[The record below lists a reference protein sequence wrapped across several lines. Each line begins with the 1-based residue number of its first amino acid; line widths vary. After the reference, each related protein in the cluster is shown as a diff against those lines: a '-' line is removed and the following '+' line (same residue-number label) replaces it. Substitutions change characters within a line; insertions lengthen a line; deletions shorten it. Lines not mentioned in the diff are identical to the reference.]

1 MRNPLLKLS
10 MLLVAILDILLTTQA
25 AGVSVKVTQ
34 VGEGATTI
42 YNIVNGLPD
51 TKNPVVST
59 DTPKTLT
66 LEAEKGKYYSLQC
79 FADGDKKYEFYS
91 IVKKYTEDG
100 KIKEEIVTPR
110 VVAATGMRRVDF
122 GFKTDTKI
130 TEVEYVVT
138 YTNRIRIAFNTPNA
152 TEGTLKVEYIDAE
165 GTTKELAAPGDIPVG
180 STDLILTLTPV
191 DASHTPTAKYNDL
204 RGTNKTIELT
214 KTGNSFKGTIKVKEE
229 DLIEVTITVS
239 FGLDQVLVT
248 FIPPSE
254 KDGTLKITYKDGEK
268 EETLATTGKVLRG
281 TELQL
286 TVTKKDEKKKLVVN
300 AKKEGE
306 EAKPISMTENEKKEW
321 VGKIV
326 ADAPLTLTLRFE
338 GDETDVTEA
347 LFANVAV
354 YPTPFTDRLCIYSP
368 EGEAH
373 FELFNVQGILL
384 HSGEVR
390 NGEYVLSTS
399 QLPAGAYFVVV
410 TREGQRRTFN
420 LMK

>member
-1 MRNPLLKLS
+1 MRNYILKVG
-10 MLLVAILDILLTTQA
+10 MLLTILFGAVLVVHA
-25 AGVSVKVTQ
+25 AGVPVKITQ
-34 VGEGATTI
+34 IGKGATSVF
-42 YNIVNGLPD
+42 NIVGGKPD
-51 TKNPVVST
+51 IKNPVVAT
-59 DTPKTLT
+59 DQPKTVEF
-66 LEAEKGKYYSLQC
+66 EAEKTKFYSLQC
-79 FADGDKKYEFYS
+79 FAEGPKYEFYS
-91 IVKKYTEDG
+91 VVKKYTEDG
-100 KIKEEIVTPR
+100 VKKEIKETPKI
-110 VVAATGMRRVDF
+110 ASGIHRVDF

-138 YTNRIRIAFNTPNA
+138 YTDQIIVNFNTPKVI
-152 TEGTLKVEYIDAE
+152 EGTLKVEYYDPE
-165 GTTKELAAPGDIPVG
+165 NNKKELSASGNIPVG
-180 STDLILTLTPV
+180 STELILTLAPADPTR
-191 DASHTPTAKYNDL
+191 TPTVKYNDKQ
-204 RGTNKTIELT
+204 GTAKSLELT
-214 KTGNSFKGTIKVKEE
+214 KVGNSYKGTIKVKEE
-229 DLIEVTITVS
+229 DLIEVNITIS
-239 FGLDQVLVT
+239 FGLDEVLIT
-248 FIPPSE
+248 FIAPSE
-254 KDGTLKITYKDGEK
+254 KDGTLKITYKNGEK

-286 TVTKKDEKKKLVVN
+286 TVTKKDEKKTLVVN

-306 EAKPISMTENEKKEW
+306 EAKPITMTQNEKKEW

-326 ADAPLTLTLRFE
+326 ADAPLTLTIRFE
-338 GDETDVTEA
+338 GEETDVTEA

-399 QLPAGAYFVVV
+399 QLPAGVYFVVV

>member
-10 MLLVAILDILLTTQA
+10 MLLVAILGILLTTQA

-100 KIKEEIVTPR
+100 VKKEIKETPKMASGIHR
-110 VVAATGMRRVDF
+110 IDF

-138 YTNRIRIAFNTPNA
+138 YTDQIIVNFNTPKVI
-152 TEGTLKVEYIDAE
+152 EGTLKVEYYDPE
-165 GTTKELAAPGDIPVG
+165 NNKKELSASGNIPVG
-180 STDLILTLTPV
+180 STELILTLTPA
-191 DASHTPTAKYNDL
+191 DPTRTPTVKYNDKQ
-204 RGTNKTIELT
+204 GTAKSLELT
-214 KTGNSFKGTIKVKEE
+214 KVGDSYKGTIKVKEE
-229 DLIEVTITVS
+229 DLIEVNITIS
-239 FGLDQVLVT
+239 FGLDEVLVT

>member
-10 MLLVAILDILLTTQA
+10 MLLVAILGILLTTQA
-25 AGVSVKVTQ
+25 AGVSVKITQ

-100 KIKEEIVTPR
+100 VKKEIKETPKI
-110 VVAATGMRRVDF
+110 ASGIHRVDF

-191 DASHTPTAKYNDL
+191 DASHTPTAKYSDL

-254 KDGTLKITYKDGEK
+254 KDGTLKIVYQNEGK
-268 EETLATTGKVLRG
+268 EVELTTTGNVIRG